1 MLERLRVF
9 WVRWQLRSSG
19 RLVAERLEKLW
30 EREEGYASSIRT
42 CSACEA
48 WSLSKAA

>member
-1 MLERLRVF
+1 MLERLKVL
-9 WVRWQLRSSG
+9 WVRWQLRNSG

-30 EREEGYASSIRT
+30 EREGYASSMRI